1 MPKDIDT
8 PARLDRLAALLRDH
22 PVSDRTAALIEAQAM
37 VIEQTLRTS
46 PSDTA
51 DFAALVARL
60 MRG

>member
-1 MPKDIDT
+1 MTDT
-8 PARLDRLAALLRDH
+8 PARLERLASVMREI

-46 PSDTA
+46 PSDAA